1 MSDLSQTRAPGGRT
15 LPGGS
20 VDRLATRALSCV
32 ARRQQ
37 TSGPA
42 VIAARQAQLL
52 EAVVSSD
59 PAAVQAAVRDMMRA
73 GIAPDVIADRYVPEV
88 ARRLGEMWCSD
99 ETGFAVVTIGAARLQ
114 GLLRVLEGMAGP
126 QRRAVGGGASLLV
139 IVPEGIHHTL
149 GAMVLTGQM
158 RRCGHAVHL
167 LLGAGAGVVS
177 ATVAQGQFD
186 VVMISAP
193 RGTRAEAVRRIV
205 RAVRTAGARLPVVI
219 GGTLLDQAVQEGA
232 DIRQMTGAD
241 HATSDPGEA
250 LRLCGLTSDAFG
262 DVDPGQ
268 GH

>member
-1 MSDLSQTRAPGGRT
+1 MSDLSQTKAPGGRT

-37 TSGPA
+37 TSGPV

-126 QRRAVGGGASLLV
+126 QRRAAGGGVSLLV

-158 RRCGHAVHL
+158 RRCGAPVAGRRGRGGFGDG
-167 LLGAGAGVVS
+167 GAGAVRCRDDLGPAGNAGGGG
-177 ATVAQGQFD
+177 ATDRAGGQD
-186 VVMISAP
+186 GGSPPACRD
-193 RGTRAEAVRRIV
+193 RGD
-205 RAVRTAGARLPVVI
+205 TA
-219 GGTLLDQAVQEGA
+219 
-232 DIRQMTGAD
+232 
-241 HATSDPGEA
+241 
-250 LRLCGLTSDAFG
+250 
-262 DVDPGQ
+262 
-268 GH
+268 